1 LEELKLIDLD
11 ELAFQIHNN
20 AIEKGF
26 WDENN
31 GVNFYFKQTAMIH
44 SEVTEALE
52 VIRKSQG
59 NDKVVYE
66 FADIIIR
73 VLDLHAGLI
82 RDGYTKKSIE
92 DVLVEKVEYNKGR
105 ERMHG
110 VLG

>member
-1 LEELKLIDLD
+1 MVDLD
-11 ELAFQIHNN
+11 KLAFDIHSN
-20 AIEKGF
+20 AVEKGF
-26 WDENN
+26 WDQNN
-31 GVNFYFKQTAMIH
+31 GINFYFKQLAMVH

-73 VLDLHAGLI
+73 VLDLHEGLI
-82 RDGYTKKSIE
+82 RDGYTNKSIQE
-92 DVLVEKVEYNKGR
+92 ALLEKVDYNRGR